1 MQLFLPQ
8 IEKAL
13 TLADFDAAPAQEEM
27 MFLSRLRQ
35 RPSNRPGQARQG
47 AVLIMLY
54 EADGQ
59 WRLPL
64 IKRRDDL
71 THHPGQVAFPGGR
84 VEYGETP
91 YQAALRET
99 WEEIGVPG
107 ERVALLGALSSIYI
121 PPSDFE
127 VHPFVGW
134 RAGGRPAFHPD
145 PYEVAEVIEVSL
157 PYLLDP
163 ACRASERWE
172 LRGQGVEI
180 PYFNIPPHKVWGA
193 TAIILSEFLARL
205 EQITKLA

>member
-1 MQLFLPQ
+1 MQLSLSHIQ
-8 IEKAL
+8 QAL
-13 TLADFDAAPAQEEM
+13 TLADFNADLAQEEM
-27 MFLSRLRQ
+27 MFLTRLRQ

-59 WRLPL
+59 LQLPL

-84 VEYGETP
+84 LEDGETP

-99 WEEIGVPG
+99 EEEIGVPG
-107 ERVALLGALSSIYI
+107 ETVALLGALSPIYI

-134 RAGGRPAFHPD
+134 RESGRPAFHPD
-145 PYEVAEVIEVSL
+145 PREVAEVIEVSL
-157 PYLLDP
+157 IHLRDP

-172 LRGQGVEI
+172 LRGQAVEI

-193 TAIILSEFLARL
+193 TAIILSEFLAR
-205 EQITKLA
+205 IDHKP